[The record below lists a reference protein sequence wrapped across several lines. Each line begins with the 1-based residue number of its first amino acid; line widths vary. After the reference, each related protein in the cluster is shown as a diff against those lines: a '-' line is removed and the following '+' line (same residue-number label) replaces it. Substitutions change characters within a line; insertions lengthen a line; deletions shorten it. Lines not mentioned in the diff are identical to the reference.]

1 MNHSTVHSTDIQLS
15 APKFDHFGLLLKF
28 FAEGIRDMNRYLDAA
43 AFVHPAG
50 RPETETS
57 REQSWE
63 GPL

>member
-1 MNHSTVHSTDIQLS
+1 MINSTFHNTDLQLS

-28 FAEGIRDMNRYLDAA
+28 FAKGIRDMNRYRDAA
-43 AFVHPAG
+43 TFVHPAG